1 MIEHVNLGT
10 VQRTESAMK
19 DIGFKLGLGL
29 LFGYKAPSSALN
41 PASFCSLAPSKRVA
55 SLPALHSTESPM
67 LDLICYMLKCKQC
80 LLISTA

>member
-1 MIEHVNLGT
+1 MSESGGIKGCMIEHVNLGT

-19 DIGFKLGLGL
+19 DIGLKLELGL

-55 SLPALHSTESPM
+55 SLPALHIVPRVR
-67 LDLICYMLKCKQC
+67 C
-80 LLISTA
+80 